1 MGQVTIDPDD
11 TAVVF
16 TDPQVIALKPEAVM
30 REKVGDVLSGNVVE
44 KLQHL
49 REGVGES
56 DALDPAAVL
65 RDVLGNL
72 VGDDDLVANLSDLQD
87 AAREGDVPVF
97 YSPHAYDDH
106 EFETWRELN
115 TIDQLMFDT
124 RMYDVD
130 GDGSDIVP
138 ELEPDDNTVVLSPH
152 KHLSGFWANDVQ
164 AQLTKRGVDTVV
176 LAGMYANLCVESH
189 MRDAVEN
196 GYEVLVVSDA
206 TGALSQDM
214 LDAARINFE
223 LIAHETAS
231 TDDVATRLSMA

>member
-16 TDPQVIALKPEAVM
+16 TDPQVVALKPETVM
-30 REKVGDVLSGNVVE
+30 REKAGDVLSGNVLE
-44 KLQHL
+44 KLTHL
-49 REGVGES
+49 REGIGGS
-56 DALDPAAVL
+56 DAIDPAEVL
-65 RDVLGNL
+65 RDVLGDV
-72 VGDDDLVANLSDLQD
+72 VGTDDIVANLSALQA

-97 YSPHAYDDH
+97 YSPHAYHDH
-106 EFETWRELN
+106 EFESWQELN

-130 GDGSDIVP
+130 GEGSDIVP

-164 AQLTKRGVDTVV
+164 AQLTKRGVGTVV

-189 MRDAVEN
+189 LRDAVEN

-223 LIAHETAS
+223 LIAHETAE
-231 TDDVATRLSMA
+231 TEDVVGRLSDA

>member
-1 MGQVTIDPDD
+1 MGEVTIDPDN

-16 TDPQVIALKPEAVM
+16 TDPQVVALKPEAVM
-30 REKVGDVLSGNVVE
+30 REKVGDVLRGNVVE
-44 KLQHL
+44 KLLNL
-49 REGVGES
+49 REGVDES
-56 DALDPAAVL
+56 DALDPTAML
-65 RDVLGNL
+65 REVLGNL
-72 VGDDDLVANLSDLQD
+72 VGGDELVANLSALQD
-87 AAREGDVPVF
+87 AAREGGVPVF
-97 YSPHAYDDH
+97 YSPHEYDDH
-106 EFETWRELN
+106 EFESWGELN

-152 KHLSGFWANDVQ
+152 KHLSGFWSNDVQ

-206 TGALSQDM
+206 TGALSEDM
-214 LDAARINFE
+214 LGAARINFE
-223 LIAHETAS
+223 MIAHETAS
-231 TDDVATRLSMA
+231 TDDVVTRLSTA